1 MHSIHGLTFSLPRFR
16 YKNFVASAFF
26 LLIFV
31 GLLIPARSGGHPL
44 KDPRLLAFILSISTF
59 SLFYFKR
66 RSFSFFQLA
75 SLFTLLCLTTFSFF
89 YIFKAL
95 TLPTIPL
102 KEQASESMQ
111 FFITFS
117 VPLMALFLIQEK
129 VITPQKFFQWVICV
143 NLFYMIIKC
152 IILAL
157 HIMGVIQITT
167 LLTALKFSSMQT
179 GIWGVLQR
187 WQTSLDLLAPFL
199 IFFVLQQKK
208 LGLGINT
215 KFVAIYCLFALV
227 TTFFGYSRFLFA
239 VFGASVCLHIATL
252 SGLRLIRSTALI
264 IALIIATIF
273 AVGPD
278 RFFSILL
285 RNKQENTASDLH
297 RIKQVEAMIAEFD
310 KTPILGKG
318 MGASVRSPVFNNSF
332 RFEVQWVSFL
342 MQFGIIGVLI
352 LLIPFLIIFWQLLKP
367 PLTRSHFACFCL
379 FGIWM
384 LSGFTNPF
392 LISLQSGII
401 YTLFLLFP
409 RCQDI
414 KRKPTEHKRRRH
426 LPYSINN

>member
-1 MHSIHGLTFSLPRFR
+1 MHSIHGLTFSLPKLR
-16 YKNFVASAFF
+16 YKHLVSLAFF

-31 GLLIPARSGGHPL
+31 GLLIPARSGGHPI

-66 RSFSFFQLA
+66 QSLSFQQLA
-75 SLFTLLCLTTFSFF
+75 SLFTMLSLVTFASF
-89 YIFKAL
+89 YVFKAL
-95 TLPTIPL
+95 AHPSIPL

-117 VPLMALFLIQEK
+117 IPLMALFLIQEK
-129 VITPQKFFQWVICV
+129 VITAQKFFLWVIHI
-143 NLFYMIIKC
+143 NLLYMILKC

-157 HIMGVIQITT
+157 HIMGIIEITT
-167 LLTALKFSSMQT
+167 ILTALKFSSMQT

-199 IFFVLQQKK
+199 IFFVLQHKK
-208 LGLGINT
+208 LKLGVST
-215 KFVAIYCLFALV
+215 KFVAIYCLLALI

-264 IALIIATIF
+264 VALIIATIF

-297 RIKQVEAMIAEFD
+297 RIKQVEAMVTEID
-310 KTPILGKG
+310 KAPILGKG

-342 MQFGIIGVLI
+342 MQFGIFGILI

-409 RCQDI
+409 RYQHID
-414 KRKPTEHKRRRH
+414 REPTQ
-426 LPYSINN
+426 N